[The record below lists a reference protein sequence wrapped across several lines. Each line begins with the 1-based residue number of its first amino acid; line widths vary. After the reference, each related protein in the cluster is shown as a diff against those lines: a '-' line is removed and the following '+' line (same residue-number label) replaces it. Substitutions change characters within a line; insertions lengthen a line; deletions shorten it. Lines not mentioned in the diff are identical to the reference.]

1 MKKTSPNLKFL
12 VLVISLLAAAFN
24 LSAEVKLPKILGSNM
39 VLQRNQPVHIWG
51 WADKGEK
58 VTVIFQE
65 QKTTV
70 KTGKEGKWMVTLD
83 PLQAGGPFEM
93 EISGKNTLTLE
104 NILIGDVW
112 ICSGQSNMEWTLSN
126 SNNAEEEILAANHP
140 QIRLFEVPNNIQLA
154 PVEDIPSGQWKVCN
168 GENARNFSAVGY
180 FFGRDIHREVG
191 VPIGLVSTNWGG
203 TNVETWT
210 SREMAMTDPEMK
222 KAVEGID
229 QMNIDELRERMENER
244 RELLASL
251 GDLEPGIVDGDPVWA
266 GEHIDLAAWKT
277 MEVPG
282 LWESKGLNGVD
293 GVVWFRRTFTLTE
306 EQAGS
311 EAVLYLGPIDDG
323 DRTWVNGVEVG
334 KTLNAY
340 NAARVY
346 KVSPDILK
354 PGENTIAVRVE
365 DIGGGG
371 GFWGDADDMRI
382 LTTEGPI
389 QLAGNWNY
397 RVSSEGFQ
405 VNIQMAIGPNSK
417 PTLLYNGMI
426 HPLINFSVL
435 GAIWYQG
442 EANAGRAY
450 RYRTRFPNLIN
461 DWRNKWGNPDM
472 GFCFVQLANFMK
484 PVDVP
489 AESEWAELREAQTMT
504 LSLPKTGMAVII
516 DIGEAD
522 NIHPR
527 NKQDVGKRLSLAAL
541 HDTYGRDVVY
551 SGPVLKEMK
560 IEGSSVVLAFD
571 PMDSELVVR
580 DKYGYVRGFAVAGE
594 DRVFHWARGVKEGN
608 TITLECEEVDA
619 PVAVRYAWADNPDD
633 ANLFNTAGLPA
644 GPFRTDEWPG
654 VTFGK

>member
-1 MKKTSPNLKFL
+1 MKKTSPIIKTII
-12 VLVISLLAAAFN
+12 LVIGLLVTTN
-24 LSAEVKLPKILGSNM
+24 KLTAEVKLPKILGSNM
-39 VLQRNQPVHIWG
+39 VLQRNQPVQIWG

-58 VTVIFQE
+58 VSVSFQDQE
-65 QKTTV
+65 AAV
-70 KTGKEGKWMVTLD
+70 KTGKEGRWMVTLD
-83 PLQAGGPFEM
+83 PMQAGGPFEM
-93 EISGKNTLTLE
+93 KISGKNVIILE

-126 SNNAEEEILAANHP
+126 SNNAEEEILAANYP
-140 QIRLFEVPNNIQLA
+140 QIRLFEVPNNIQMV
-154 PVEDIPSGQWKVCN
+154 PVEDVPSGQWKVCT
-168 GENARNFSAVGY
+168 GETARNFSAVGY
-180 FFGRDIHREVG
+180 FFGRDIHGEVG
-191 VPIGLVSTNWGG
+191 VPVGLISTNWGG

-210 SREMAMTDPEMK
+210 SREMALTDPEMK
-222 KAVEGID
+222 EAVEGID
-229 QMNIDELRERMENER
+229 QMNIAALREKMENER

-251 GDLEPGIVDGDPVWA
+251 GDLEPGMVDGDPVWA
-266 GEHIDLAAWKT
+266 GDYVDPAAWKT

-282 LWESKGLNGVD
+282 LWESRGLNGVD

-306 EQAGS
+306 EQAGG
-311 EAVLYLGPIDDG
+311 EAVLHLGPIDDG
-323 DRTWVNGVEVG
+323 DQTWINGVEVG

-354 PGENTIAVRVE
+354 PGGNTIAVRVE

-371 GFWGDADDMRI
+371 GFWGKADEMRI
-382 LTTEGPI
+382 VTKEGPV
-389 QLAGNWNY
+389 QLAGDWNY

-405 VNIQMAIGPNSK
+405 VNIQMAISPNSK

-450 RYRTRFPNLIN
+450 WYRTRFPNLIN

-472 GFCFVQLANFMK
+472 GFYFVQLANFMK

-541 HDTYGRDVVY
+541 HDTYGRDVVC
-551 SGPVLKEMK
+551 SGPVLKELK
-560 IEGSSVVLAFD
+560 IEGSSVLVEFD

-580 DKYGYVRGFAVAGE
+580 DKYGYVRGFTVAGE
-594 DRVFHWARGVKEGN
+594 DRVFHWARGVKIGN
-608 TITLECEEVDA
+608 TIRLNCEAVVA